1 MLDKIFMF
9 PVIEKLL
16 WVVVVVATAT
26 FSFCIYCLL
35 ENILLHKHK
44 GSHSITF
51 TLYTSMHWKLF
62 FALSLSLYC
71 RDLPYLL
78 FWYLMAILLLPPL
91 FTFSAT
97 AAAARIQ
104 SSVLYFYF
112 MFLFSL
118 SESVYKY
125 CQYLYLWPHAWVSFL
140 LSEEGESI
148 EGGWLL
154 HIMV

>member
-1 MLDKIFMF
+1 MWDKIFMF
-9 PVIEKLL
+9 PVIEELL
-16 WVVVVVATAT
+16 WVVFVVVAAAT

-35 ENILLHKHK
+35 ENILLHIHK

-51 TLYTSMHWKLF
+51 TLYISMQWKLF
-62 FALSLSLYC
+62 FALSLLPWSPLSSLFDISWRYC
-71 RDLPYLL
+71 YCLPFSHSLL
-78 FWYLMAILLLPPL
+78 
-91 FTFSAT
+91 
-97 AAAARIQ
+97 AAAWIQ

-125 CQYLYLWPHAWVSFL
+125 CQYLYLWPHAWVSL
-140 LSEEGESI
+140 LSEEGARQ